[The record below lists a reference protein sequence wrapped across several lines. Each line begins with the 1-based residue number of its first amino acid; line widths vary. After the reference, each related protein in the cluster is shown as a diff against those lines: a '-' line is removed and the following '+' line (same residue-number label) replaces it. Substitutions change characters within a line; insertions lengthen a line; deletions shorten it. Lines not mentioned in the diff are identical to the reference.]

1 MAALA
6 EFMSRLRFANPE
18 KNKVAIMHVN
28 DFWIKELV
36 LKDLP
41 STTLSIY
48 PENYIIYL
56 TPGLIARTL
65 LRLRFIDW
73 PSVTKKITIKGLFR
87 PIYSQYVLAC
97 LDQVDA
103 KVVLTSV
110 DNSGFF
116 HNLTRMD
123 KRRIYF
129 AIQNGTRTLACVR
142 DALPLPTHPFSTIS
156 MSNFFCF
163 GKRDID
169 LFKAHG
175 HKIDSYFPVG
185 SLVGGY
191 YKSVVSAPAK
201 ERKFDLCLISQ
212 WHEHF
217 FDEIE
222 GDDFP
227 QQVARRVRAGMEGL
241 NNFLLRLLSE
251 TNLSMLICPRNDN
264 VATERQYYE
273 SIFGNRATIINS
285 DRSNFSTYRA
295 IEQCKLAIALN
306 STILAEV
313 FAWGQKVL
321 WCNVTDDQHYEMPEA
336 GISYFHGDNYNAFKE
351 RVLELLE
358 MPQDNYEKLTREG
371 ARYICNFDPVNPPHE
386 IIRSAVINTLS
397 NSN

>member
-1 MAALA
+1 MTMALK
-6 EFMSRLRFANPE
+6 FLSNITFANPE
-18 KNKVAIMHVN
+18 KNKVAILHEY
-28 DFWIKELV
+28 DFWLKEV
-36 LKDLP
+36 ILKDLP
-41 STTLSIY
+41 STTLGIY
-48 PENYIIYL
+48 PQGYKLYV
-56 TPGLIARTL
+56 TPKLIALLL
-65 LRLRFIDW
+65 LRLRFISW
-73 PSVTKKITIKGLFR
+73 LGFLKGMTIKGLFKQ
-87 PIYSQYVLAC
+87 IYGQYVLAC
-97 LDQVDA
+97 LDQIDA

-123 KRRIYF
+123 KRRTYF

-142 DALPLPTHPFSTIS
+142 DALPLPPHPFSTIS

-201 ERKFDLCLISQ
+201 EQKFDLCLISQ

-251 TNLSMLICPRNDN
+251 TNLSMLICPRNDA
-264 VATERQYYE
+264 VAAERQYYE
-273 SIFGNRATIINS
+273 NIFGNRATIINS
-285 DRSNFSTYRA
+285 DRNNFSTYRA

-306 STILAEV
+306 STMLAEV
-313 FAWGQKVL
+313 FSWGQKVL
-321 WCNVTDDQHYEMPEA
+321 WCNVPDDEHYEMPEA
-336 GISYFHGDNYNAFKE
+336 GHSYFHGGDYNAFKE

-371 ARYICNFDPVNPPHE
+371 ARYICNFDPINPPHE

-397 NSN
+397 NAN